1 MSADSLLKTF
11 SSERFKLWLSAFLAT
26 QLAVWIGYFAAW
38 GNIPF
43 LGNEAISSGIATFI
57 ASIVASAG
65 ASIFVIFMAKVDN
78 LLNLLAETA
87 ERAAN
92 NPVDKIV
99 MKTDAAA
106 EAKPSELI
114 VGPSDLSSPNTIR
127 RI

>member
-1 MSADSLLKTF
+1 MSADSLLQTF
-11 SSERFKLWLSAFLAT
+11 SSERFKLWLSAFLAA
-26 QLAVWIGYFAAW
+26 QIAVWLGYFAAW

-43 LGNEAISSGIATFI
+43 LGNEVVSSGIATFI

-78 LLNLLAETA
+78 LLKLLAETA
-87 ERAAN
+87 ERAVN

-99 MKTDAAA
+99 MKTDEAA
-106 EAKPSELI
+106 EAKTSNLI
-114 VGPSDLSSPNTIR
+114 VGPSDLASPPSFR